1 MRILRLLAATAAV
14 LALSACGSGSSTP
27 TSDPST
33 SATSASSSG
42 SSASQSFPVTIE
54 HALGTTVIEK
64 KPERVATVSWAN
76 QEVPL
81 ALGVVPV
88 GMQAATFGDDNGN
101 GVLPWVESK
110 LTELGAATPV
120 LFDENDGIDFEAV
133 ADTKP
138 DVILAAY
145 SGLTAEDYA
154 TLSAI
159 APTVAYPKAAWST
172 SWKDMIRY
180 NSMGMGMAAEGDKLI
195 GELEQSIADTVAK
208 YPAIQGKSVMF
219 MTHVDTSDL
228 STVNF
233 YTANDTRAAFFNDLG
248 MVTPK
253 AVEEAS
259 AAGEFAGKV
268 SAEHADVFDD
278 VDVIVTYGDQAL
290 VDTLK
295 ADPLLSQM
303 PAVANNAI
311 VFLDGAGPAGTA
323 ANPTPL
329 SIGYVLDDYVAK
341 LNGAAEKAAN

>member
-1 MRILRLLAATAAV
+1 MRIFRLISAAAV
-14 LALSACGSGSSTP
+14 ALALSACGSAASPSATDSATTAPSTP
-27 TSDPST
+27 
-33 SATSASSSG
+33 ATA
-42 SSASQSFPVTIE
+42 AAEDYPITIE
-54 HALGTTVIEK
+54 HALGTTVIES

-88 GMQAATFGDDNGN
+88 GMQAATFGDDDDN
-101 GVLPWVESK
+101 GVLPWVEAK
-110 LTELGAATPV
+110 LAELGAPTPV

-133 ADTKP
+133 ADTQP

-145 SGLTAEDYA
+145 SGLTEEDYA

-159 APTVAYPKAAWST
+159 APTVAYPEAAWST
-172 SWKDMIRY
+172 SWKDMIRF
-180 NSMGMGMAAEGDKLI
+180 NSMGMGMAAEGDALI
-195 GELEQSIADTVAK
+195 AELEGNIEATVAK
-208 YPAIQGKSVMF
+208 YPAIEGKRVMF
-219 MTHVDTSDL
+219 MTHVDTTDM

-259 AAGEFAGKV
+259 AGGEFAGKV
-268 SAEHADVFDD
+268 SAEQVDVFDD

-303 PAVANNAI
+303 PAVANDAI
-311 VFLDGAGPAGTA
+311 VFLDGSGPAGTA

-329 SIGYVLDDYVAK
+329 SIDYVLDDYVAQ
-341 LNGAAEKAAN
+341 LSAAAEKAAS